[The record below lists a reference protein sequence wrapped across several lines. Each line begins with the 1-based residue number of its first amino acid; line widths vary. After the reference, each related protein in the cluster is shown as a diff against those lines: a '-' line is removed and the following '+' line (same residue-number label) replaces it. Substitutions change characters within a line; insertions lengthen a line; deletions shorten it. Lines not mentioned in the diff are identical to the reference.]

1 MNDSSAK
8 ESSTSMEE
16 TAPLPIVNEPLPLDI
31 LSRQELV
38 DRIFNMLKMLSD
50 ARSSYSLALNGK
62 WGSGKTFILE
72 MLERQ
77 LCDYRGG
84 EQFMVF
90 HYNCWQYDY
99 YEEPLTAIVAAMLDN
114 IDKYVSIFSHDIKEK
129 ARLGFSKTAQ
139 EVLKQ
144 IASSFF
150 ANKIG
155 IDANCV
161 SEIINGVQED
171 VSEGLEA
178 SHDYDGYYAFKKVI
192 ENAKKELTKLAEQ
205 QTLIIVVDELDRCP
219 PNYAIKTLER
229 LHHLFADL
237 NNTIVLTALDK
248 TQLENTIK
256 MIFGADTDCNAYL
269 KKFIDFELTVDVGT
283 VNEGF
288 FKKYSDYVALFD
300 KNALAPWTDINQ
312 YISLLFSQIEIR
324 RQEHLVRKI
333 QMIHQLL
340 FGNQS
345 EKKDYSFLCFE
356 LLMGILSENAD
367 IIESPPLCYRAVSLS
382 EYDDPQYVLKI
393 DNCIPATLKTYIE
406 EAWTYPI
413 DVEYTT
419 LYGDSLPSFQGALD
433 IPLLLIGYSESTF
446 DQVGLLFHYPEY
458 NQYIS
463 DFKSIWELL
472 KTIK

>member
-1 MNDSSAK
+1 MNDSSTS
-8 ESSTSMEE
+8 ESSTNMEK
-16 TAPLPIVNEPLPLDI
+16 TAPLPIVNESLSIDI
-31 LSRQELV
+31 LNRQELV
-38 DRIFNMLKMLSD
+38 DRIFNVLKLLSD
-50 ARSSYSLALNGK
+50 TKSSCSFALNGK

-77 LCDYRGG
+77 LRDYRDGT
-84 EQFMVF
+84 QFMVF

-114 IDKYVSIFSHDIKEK
+114 IDKYVSIFSHDTKEK
-129 ARLGFSKTAQ
+129 ARLGFTKAAQ
-139 EVLKQ
+139 EVLKKV
-144 IASSFF
+144 ASSFL

-155 IDANCV
+155 IDANCI
-161 SEIINGVQED
+161 SEIINGVQEG

-178 SHDYDGYYAFKKVI
+178 SHDYDSYYAFKQVI
-192 ENAKKELTKLAEQ
+192 ENAKKELAKLTEQ

-219 PNYAIKTLER
+219 PNYAIKILER

-237 NNTIVLTALDK
+237 KNTVVLTALDK
-248 TQLENTIK
+248 AQLENTIK
-256 MIFGADTDCNAYL
+256 MIFGVDTDCDAYL

-283 VNEGF
+283 VNGGF
-288 FKKYSDYVALFD
+288 FKKYSDYVAFFD
-300 KNALAPWTDINQ
+300 ENALASWADINQ

-356 LLMGILSENAD
+356 LLMGILSEKSN
-367 IIESPPLCYRAVSLS
+367 IIESPPLRYCEARLN
-382 EYDDPQYVLKI
+382 EYDRVEYVLKI
-393 DNCIPATLKTYIE
+393 DKCIPPALKSYIKE
-406 EAWTYPI
+406 TWTYPI
-413 DVEYTT
+413 GIEFSM
-419 LYGDSLPSFQGALD
+419 YGDSFPTFQGTLD

-446 DQVGLLFHYPEY
+446 GQAGLLVHYPQY
-458 NQYIS
+458 NQCIS
-463 DFKSIWELL
+463 DFKDVWQLL
-472 KTIK
+472 NTIK